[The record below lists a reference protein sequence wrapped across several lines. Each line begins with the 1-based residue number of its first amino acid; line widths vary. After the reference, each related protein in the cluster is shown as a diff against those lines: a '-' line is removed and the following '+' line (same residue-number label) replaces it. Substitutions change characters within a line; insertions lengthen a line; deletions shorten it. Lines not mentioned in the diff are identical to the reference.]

1 MRLHVLVHNSFTPI
15 YSVPL
20 HLECISCPL
29 YTVLTLKT
37 YIWILCDNICE
48 CKEDLFQ
55 CFMTYVF
62 RLGYWDVILHILEAL
77 AVLGCCAAQ
86 GGTDMLS
93 LNSNNQL
100 LAYAT
105 QHPRR
110 VKASTT
116 PWQKPVISLHNIA
129 GGYQHLRTT
138 NWLHLQ
144 GWSD

>member
-1 MRLHVLVHNSFTPI
+1 MRLHVLFHNSFTPI
-15 YSVPL
+15 CSVPL

-29 YTVLTLKT
+29 CTAHLKHT
-37 YIWILCDNICE
+37 WILSDNICE

-55 CFMTYVF
+55 CFTAYVF
-62 RLGYWDVILHILEAL
+62 RLGYWVVILHILEDLAL
-77 AVLGCCAAQ
+77 LRCCAAQ

-93 LNSNNQL
+93 LNINNQL

-116 PWQKPVISLHNIA
+116 PWRKPVISLHNIA
-129 GGYQHLRTT
+129 GGYQRLRTT